1 MSSIDGAISTVIAW
15 GILLASGLSGSAS
28 EGSLFADGRKSIS
41 LMACSKAFGSWMA
54 VDIMLSVVTVLPIGD
69 VVFPFPVQPATWRLR
84 ASMGA
89 SVILASSRCSSS
101 FSFAA
106 S

>member
-1 MSSIDGAISTVIAW
+1 
-15 GILLASGLSGSAS
+15 
-28 EGSLFADGRKSIS
+28 
-41 LMACSKAFGSWMA
+41 MA
-54 VDIMLSVVTVLPIGD
+54 VEIILSVVTVLPIGD

-101 FSFAA
+101 FSLTASRALSASSTASRYFSTRLRALPKYLTVFAQ
-106 S
+106 